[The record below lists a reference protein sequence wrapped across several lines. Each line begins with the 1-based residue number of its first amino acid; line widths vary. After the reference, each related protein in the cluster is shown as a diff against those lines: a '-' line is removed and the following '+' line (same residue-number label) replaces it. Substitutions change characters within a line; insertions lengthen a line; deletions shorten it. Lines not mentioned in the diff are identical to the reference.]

1 MCHNSPMVR
10 CNHPFNHTDRR
21 CQFPACRLYFLHRE
35 NTIQLADHEVTHVRF
50 DPYQRASGLVLARL
64 SGRIGYRAGGRWHDS
79 TLRYPPGS
87 VSTLWSTQHDESVEL
102 DVALTCKERKS
113 RETRDTPEIEVIG
126 ARLSIGA
133 AAAVLLLLASLHVL
147 SPEFDPS
154 FRMVSEYALGHYGW
168 VLSLMFLAWGI
179 SSWALAVALWS
190 RVKTRAGK
198 VGLWF
203 LVIAGLG
210 EAMASVFDITHD
222 PGHSIAG
229 VLGIVGFPIAAV
241 LLSVSFGRLHAW
253 RDVKRPLI
261 WLANLSWI
269 SVVLLVATLVL
280 MTVQFAQA
288 YGGQLPQHAPAQLPS
303 GVLGL
308 DGWADRLF
316 VLSSC
321 LWMLVAAWQAMKL
334 AGRKEIHR

>member
-1 MCHNSPMVR
+1 MKN
-10 CNHPFNHTDRR
+10 
-21 CQFPACRLYFLHRE
+21 
-35 NTIQLADHEVTHVRF
+35 
-50 DPYQRASGLVLARL
+50 GVL
-64 SGRIGYRAGGRWHDS
+64 
-79 TLRYPPGS
+79 
-87 VSTLWSTQHDESVEL
+87 
-102 DVALTCKERKS
+102 
-113 RETRDTPEIEVIG
+113 TRDTPKIEVIG

-179 SSWALAVALWS
+179 SSWALAVAIWS
-190 RVKTRAGK
+190 QVKTRAGK

-210 EAMASVFDITHD
+210 EAMASVFDVTHD
-222 PGHSIAG
+222 IGHSIAG
-229 VLGIVGFPIAAV
+229 VLGIGGFPIAAL
-241 LLSVSFGRLHAW
+241 LLSVSLGRLHVW
-253 RDVKRPLI
+253 RGAKKPLL

-280 MTVQFAQA
+280 MTVQFAQVT
-288 YGGQLPQHAPAQLPS
+288 GGHLPQHAPAQLPA

-308 DGWADRLF
+308 DGWADRLI
-316 VLSSC
+316 VLSTC
-321 LWMLVAAWQAMKL
+321 LWVFVAAWQAMKL
-334 AGRKEIHR
+334 AGRKEINR

>member
-1 MCHNSPMVR
+1 MKN
-10 CNHPFNHTDRR
+10 
-21 CQFPACRLYFLHRE
+21 
-35 NTIQLADHEVTHVRF
+35 
-50 DPYQRASGLVLARL
+50 GVL
-64 SGRIGYRAGGRWHDS
+64 
-79 TLRYPPGS
+79 
-87 VSTLWSTQHDESVEL
+87 
-102 DVALTCKERKS
+102 
-113 RETRDTPEIEVIG
+113 TRDTPKIEVIG

-179 SSWALAVALWS
+179 SSWALVVAIWS
-190 RVKTRAGK
+190 QVKTTAGK

-210 EAMASVFDITHD
+210 EAMASVFDVTHD

-229 VLGIVGFPIAAV
+229 VLGMGGFPIAAL
-241 LLSVSFGRLHAW
+241 LLSVSLGRLQAW
-253 RDVKRPLI
+253 RGAKKPLL

-280 MTVQFAQA
+280 LTVQFAQA
-288 YGGQLPQHAPAQLPS
+288 NGGQLPQHAPAHLPA

-316 VLSSC
+316 VLSNC
-321 LWMLVAAWQAMKL
+321 LWVLVAAWQAMKL
-334 AGRKEIHR
+334 ADQRS